1 MRTDQRV
8 IMDQRIL
15 VVSKDQSTC
24 AQLIR
29 DLTDG
34 GFEVVVVEDEHRA
47 LANWG
52 LFRPSLTILDL
63 FSGNQGTWQTLG
75 AIRAKSSVPVIAL
88 TREDTQLRVASLDQ
102 GADFSMS
109 KPFDG
114 RELRARVRALLRRVG
129 FSSQRITG

>member
-1 MRTDQRV
+1 
-8 IMDQRIL
+8 MDQRIL

-52 LFRPSLTILDL
+52 FVRPSLTILDL
-63 FSGNQGTWQTLG
+63 FSGNQGAWQTLG
-75 AIRAKSSVPVIAL
+75 AIRAKSSVPVIVL
-88 TREDTQLRVASLDQ
+88 TREDSQFKVASLEQ
-102 GADFSMS
+102 GADYSMS

-114 RELRARVRALLRRVG
+114 RELRARVRALLRRVEHPE
-129 FSSQRITG
+129 QRLME